1 MSIPSLYRP
10 HHVTSFRRNCRWVA
24 GACLLVS
31 MLMLQRPCAVH
42 AQSPADRLL
51 VGMPELFHAS
61 GQGAVPTELLD
72 THHFAWAIALDCRR
86 SAVSAGALSSAVA
99 LLQRLLSAEAIAA
112 PGDLICIYPFGN
124 NNLRSETRELSL
136 VEDEY
141 GRQLQALRDCVPSAE
156 ALQRWDT
163 LSARRG
169 QVNARDALA
178 SCGRWLAGEYRR
190 GWRHLGLIV
199 LTDDLSQLVAA
210 GGRGPQRTT
219 RPFEAA
225 DFGLPGGTVNSAYL
239 DGAASGPLACAWLV
253 VSPAGA
259 DEVDRIDC
267 SAGERRITSRRELA
281 EASLPRRGAIRG
293 TVRDADGRPGPS
305 LWVSAGRG
313 LTAAS
318 SQTNGTYEILVPGPG
333 RYVLTVADAQRTSD
347 RPFLIADLSDRAT
360 AADGLDFTVR
370 QAAQGPRI
378 DGFVVALDNSGRF
391 PVSGFA
397 RLRVDLLDQGTRT
410 QVHSTVTDAQGRYFF
425 EGLAPGGYL
434 VSAGGGESLR
444 EVACHIFADGG
455 RLVAPPL
462 SLPVPRPWWPLPA
475 AAAALALTLI
485 LVLRAALRSCCVV
498 VAPAEGNEGGPRQA
512 LVGPMSRLIVR
523 QAPGLSSDPVAT
535 VTKRP
540 FGHPRVTT
548 VGDAHIR
555 QADAQQAPRRSAP
568 LASSVV
574 VELEGRRWRIAAI
587 DPRRRHA
594 APDPGG
600 VRQGDVTGVEL
611 EQVGARP
618 ALHTTAVAPPSTPPP
633 PPPAP
638 APEPEPEPRS
648 KPSQTERKR
657 RARTS
662 EPRPDTGDWEL

>member
-1 MSIPSLYRP
+1 VRISSRGHF
-10 HHVTSFRRNCRWVA
+10 HHISSSRRTPRLLVI
-24 GACLLVS
+24 ACLLLPALS
-31 MLMLQRPCAVH
+31 CHWPKPAHSQPAV
-42 AQSPADRLL
+42 DRLL
-51 VGMPELFHAS
+51 AGMPELFEAT
-61 GQGAVPTELLD
+61 GAGPAPTELFD

-86 SAVSAGALSSAVA
+86 SAVSSGALSSAAA

-124 NNLRSETRELSL
+124 SNLRSETLELSL
-136 VEDEY
+136 VEEEY
-141 GRQLQALRDCVPSAE
+141 RRQMQALRDCVPSAE
-156 ALQRWDT
+156 AMQRWDT
-163 LSARRG
+163 LSARSG
-169 QVNARDALA
+169 QVTARDALTSA
-178 SCGRWLAGEYRR
+178 ARWLAGEYRR

-210 GGRGPQRTT
+210 TGRGPQRSS

-225 DFGLPGGTVNSAYL
+225 DFGLPGGSVNSAYL
-239 DGAASGPLACAWLV
+239 DQTFSGALACAWLV
-253 VSPAGA
+253 VSPADA
-259 DEVDRIDC
+259 DAVDRIDC
-267 SAGERRITSRRELA
+267 CGGERRVASRRELA
-281 EASLPRRGAIRG
+281 EASLPRWGAIRG
-293 TVRDADGRPGPS
+293 TVRGADGRPGPS

-347 RPFLIADLSDRAT
+347 RPFLIADLSDRST
-360 AADGLDFTVR
+360 AADGLNFTVG

-378 DGFVVALDNSGRF
+378 DGFVVALDSAGRF

-410 QVHSTVTDAQGRYFF
+410 QVRSTVTDAQGRYVFD
-425 EGLAPGGYL
+425 GLAPGGYL
-434 VSAGGGESLR
+434 VSAGGGGSNL
-444 EVACHIFADGG
+444 EVSGHIFADGG

-462 SLPVPRPWWPLPA
+462 ALPVPRPWWPLPA
-475 AAAALALTLI
+475 AVAALALALI
-485 LVLRAALRSCCVV
+485 LTLRAALRSCVIV

-512 LVGPMSRLIVR
+512 ILSPLSRLIVR
-523 QAPGLSSDPVAT
+523 QDPGLFSAPVAT

-540 FGHPRVTT
+540 FARPRVTAARN
-548 VGDAHIR
+548 AHIA
-555 QADAQQAPRRSAP
+555 QGDAQQAPRRGAP

-574 VELEGRRWRIAAI
+574 VEMEGRRWRVAAI

-594 APDPGG
+594 TPDPGG
-600 VRQGDVTGVEL
+600 VRRGDVTGVEL
-611 EQVGARP
+611 EQVGARA
-618 ALHTTAVAPPSTPPP
+618 ALHTTAVAPPP

-638 APEPEPEPRS
+638 APAPEPAPKPMPSSRPSEPGA
-648 KPSQTERKR
+648 KR
-657 RARTS
+657 RASTS

>member
-1 MSIPSLYRP
+1 M
-10 HHVTSFRRNCRWVA
+10 
-24 GACLLVS
+24 
-31 MLMLQRPCAVH
+31 
-42 AQSPADRLL
+42 
-51 VGMPELFHAS
+51 
-61 GQGAVPTELLD
+61 
-72 THHFAWAIALDCRR
+72 
-86 SAVSAGALSSAVA
+86 
-99 LLQRLLSAEAIAA
+99 
-112 PGDLICIYPFGN
+112 
-124 NNLRSETRELSL
+124 
-136 VEDEY
+136 
-141 GRQLQALRDCVPSAE
+141 
-156 ALQRWDT
+156 
-163 LSARRG
+163 
-169 QVNARDALA
+169 
-178 SCGRWLAGEYRR
+178 
-190 GWRHLGLIV
+190 
-199 LTDDLSQLVAA
+199 
-210 GGRGPQRTT
+210 
-219 RPFEAA
+219 
-225 DFGLPGGTVNSAYL
+225 
-239 DGAASGPLACAWLV
+239 
-253 VSPAGA
+253 
-259 DEVDRIDC
+259 
-267 SAGERRITSRRELA
+267 
-281 EASLPRRGAIRG
+281 
-293 TVRDADGRPGPS
+293 
-305 LWVSAGRG
+305 
-313 LTAAS
+313 
-318 SQTNGTYEILVPGPG
+318 
-333 RYVLTVADAQRTSD
+333 
-347 RPFLIADLSDRAT
+347 
-360 AADGLDFTVR
+360 
-370 QAAQGPRI
+370 
-378 DGFVVALDNSGRF
+378 
-391 PVSGFA
+391 
-397 RLRVDLLDQGTRT
+397 
-410 QVHSTVTDAQGRYFF
+410 
-425 EGLAPGGYL
+425 
-434 VSAGGGESLR
+434 
-444 EVACHIFADGG
+444 ACHIFADGG

-638 APEPEPEPRS
+638 APEPEPEPEPRS